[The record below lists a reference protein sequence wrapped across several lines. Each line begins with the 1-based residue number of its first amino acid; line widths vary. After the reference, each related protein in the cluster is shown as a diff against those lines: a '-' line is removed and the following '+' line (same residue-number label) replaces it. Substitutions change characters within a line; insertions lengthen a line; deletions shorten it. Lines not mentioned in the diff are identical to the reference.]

1 MRILRF
7 RNYFACVF
15 TVAVFSFPLTGK
27 SEDDGVQDIAK
38 KIDTILE
45 QRWKKE
51 EVVPAQM
58 SSDAEFLRRASLDIA
73 GRIPL
78 VSETRQFLKDDSP
91 DKRRKAVERLLAS
104 PTYVTNFA
112 NVWTKALIPE
122 ATADPQL
129 AFLLPSFDA
138 WVRKQLADDVR
149 YDEMVHEILTMPLSQ
164 QQITESLQRQGDPTP
179 LAFYQAKQVKA
190 ENLAS
195 AASRMFLGVRIDCA
209 QCHDHPMDKWTQDD
223 FWGFAAFF
231 AGVQPRGDAAN
242 AFNLQ
247 LDVDESRRSL
257 PIPDTDKVVEAS
269 YLGGGVPIWSDGL
282 GSREALAA
290 WVTAPRNPYFSKMAV
305 NRVWGHLFGSG
316 LVEPVDDFS
325 EENPP
330 LFPELLELL
339 ANQLVD
345 NQFDVKSII
354 RSITATKAYQL
365 TSRMSH
371 ESQDQPE
378 MFSRMQPKGLTPEQ
392 LFDSVASATGFYQ
405 PFNLQNR
412 AFVMQNPDAR
422 TLFLEQFNNQEESV
436 IERET
441 TILQALSMMNGSF
454 IADATDPAQ
463 SRTLAAVVDFPLMST
478 SDRVETLFLAAL
490 CRKPT
495 KAESEGLTKYVDSGG
510 PKKDSKQAIA
520 DVFWALLNS
529 SEFLFNH

>member
-1 MRILRF
+1 M
-7 RNYFACVF
+7 
-15 TVAVFSFPLTGK
+15 
-27 SEDDGVQDIAK
+27 
-38 KIDTILE
+38 
-45 QRWKKE
+45 
-51 EVVPAQM
+51 
-58 SSDAEFLRRASLDIA
+58 
-73 GRIPL
+73 
-78 VSETRQFLKDDSP
+78 
-91 DKRRKAVERLLAS
+91 
-104 PTYVTNFA
+104 
-112 NVWTKALIPE
+112 TKTPHI
-122 ATADPQL
+122 
-129 AFLLPSFDA
+129 
-138 WVRKQLADDVR
+138 
-149 YDEMVHEILTMPLSQ
+149 MVC
-164 QQITESLQRQGDPTP
+164 
-179 LAFYQAKQVKA
+179 Y
-190 ENLAS
+190 
-195 AASRMFLGVRIDCA
+195 
-209 QCHDHPMDKWTQDD
+209 
-223 FWGFAAFF
+223 
-231 AGVQPRGDAAN
+231 DAAN